1 MGFIIKYQRVIK
13 LHFWQYHWLLKG
25 ADVLVLPPT
34 GSTQAVQERIIAYD
48 LRNVLKVSLT
58 ATSQKELEKRGLV
71 FKANTT
77 GAIIVSKDGYT
88 EADDSFRLSFAVS
101 LIDPEWP
108 SYTLTGV
115 TDIQHQVFH
124 LTNFGRVPAARTLLT
139 DGGNET
145 LRTSH
150 FIPKQGRVVRL
161 PQLVAGT
168 ATTID
173 VFDALSTAVT
183 PALSFTFP
191 AIAGQ
196 EEYEL
201 DCRSLREGL
210 YRFSGGNIDPITQ
223 YLGLENQP
231 ALIGVVDLFT
241 KDWEGAGDPAQE
253 GSEYDIRLAAP

>member
-25 ADVLVLPPT
+25 ADVLVLPPS

-48 LRNVLKVSLT
+48 LRNVLKINLT
-58 ATSQKELEKRGLV
+58 SASQRELDKRGLV

-88 EADDSFRLSFAVS
+88 EVDASYRLSFAVS
-101 LIDPEWP
+101 LIDPQWP
-108 SYTLTGV
+108 SYTVTGV
-115 TDIQHQVFH
+115 NDIQNQIFH

-139 DGGNET
+139 DGGNNT
-145 LRTSH
+145 LRSTH
-150 FIPKQGRVVRL
+150 FVPKQGRVVRL

-173 VFDALSTAVT
+173 VFDALSNVVT
-183 PALSFTFP
+183 PVLSFTFP
-191 AIAGQ
+191 AITGQ
-196 EEYEL
+196 TEYEL

-210 YRFSGGNIDPITQ
+210 YRFAGGNITPATQ
-223 YLGLENQP
+223 YLGLENEP

-241 KDWEGAGDPAQE
+241 KDWDGAGNPAQE
-253 GSEYDIRLAAP
+253 GSEYDIRLAKP

>member
-25 ADVLVLPPT
+25 ADVLVLPPS
-34 GSTQAVQERIIAYD
+34 GSTPAVQERIIAYD
-48 LRNVLKVSLT
+48 LRNVLKINLT
-58 ATSQKELEKRGLV
+58 PVSQKELDKRGLV

-88 EADDSFRLSFAVS
+88 EVDASFRLSFTVS
-101 LIDPEWP
+101 LIAPEWA
-108 SYTLTGV
+108 SYTQTGV
-115 TDIQHQVFH
+115 TDIQRQIFH

-139 DGGNET
+139 NGGNDA

-150 FIPKQGRVVRL
+150 FVPKQGRVVRL

-183 PALSFTFP
+183 PVLSFTFP

-196 EEYEL
+196 TEYEL
-201 DCRSLREGL
+201 DGRSLREGL
-210 YRFSGGNIDPITQ
+210 YRFAGGNITPTTQ

-241 KDWEGAGDPAQE
+241 KDWDGAGNPAQE
-253 GSEYDIRLAAP
+253 GAEYDIRLAAP